1 MTGRWKARK
10 SRTTLSLPS
19 HRPLEISPNTVRFP
33 HSHPTADDKIETL
46 LTDSKK
52 PQLDEKCQP
61 CARSILSTMSRL
73 HNLAAGPPGLA
84 SILQCHCSLKLPQAS
99 GLLLMTKVGAGPGL
113 VPRLRRSHGKRG
125 QIDTQ
130 PFRAGLTFCTDRA
143 HG

>member
-10 SRTTLSLPS
+10 SKTTLSLPF

-61 CARSILSTMSRL
+61 CARSEVSTMSPAAQFGYRPYGPRSYLRSIFEFPHRL
-73 HNLAAGPPGLA
+73 L
-84 SILQCHCSLKLPQAS
+84 
-99 GLLLMTKVGAGPGL
+99 
-113 VPRLRRSHGKRG
+113 
-125 QIDTQ
+125 
-130 PFRAGLTFCTDRA
+130 RAGSFSVILVRQAHGRFFGTDRI
-143 HG
+143 HRDG